1 MILPPS
7 TSATGSPDA
16 TGTRAARGGRTLLVT
31 GMSGAGRTSALKALE
46 DIGYEA
52 VDNLPLRLMPGLVLQ
67 GPAPGHGLAIGI
79 DVRTRDLVVEV
90 FAEDVEQLRH
100 DSGKPIDIVFL
111 ECDDEVLQRRYTET
125 RHVHPIAGD
134 RPLADGI
141 AEERRLLRP
150 LREAANIV
158 IDTSHTNIHDLSRM
172 LRERVGGGGGSD
184 NSLHVSVVSFA
195 FRNGIP
201 RDADLVFDVRFLRNP
216 HYDPDLRPQTG
227 LDPAVGAYIEEDPDY
242 ATFFDRLTDLLA
254 LLLPRYRDEGKSYL
268 TIAIGCTGGRHRSVY
283 TTQKLGSWLKE
294 HTPRVD
300 VRHRELS
307 LSGSAGSN
315 EHPATVQRDTV

>member
-1 MILPPS
+1 MNLPPS
-7 TSATGSPDA
+7 TADSDGPDA
-16 TGTRAARGGRTLLVT
+16 TRSRASHVGRTLLVT

-67 GPAPGHGLAIGI
+67 GPSPGHGLAIGI
-79 DVRTRDLVVEV
+79 DVRTRDLVAEV
-90 FAEDVEQLRH
+90 FAEDVEQLRR

-125 RHVHPIAGD
+125 RRLHPVAGD
-134 RPLADGI
+134 RPLADAI

-158 IDTSHTNIHDLSRM
+158 IDTSHTNVRDLTRM
-172 LRERVGGGGGSD
+172 LRDMVGSGGD
-184 NSLHVSVVSFA
+184 NSLHVFVVSFA

-216 HYDPDLRPQTG
+216 HYEPELRPQTG
-227 LDPAVGAYIEEDPDY
+227 LDEPVGLYIEEDPDY
-242 ATFFDRLTDLLA
+242 GAFFDRLTELLD
-254 LLLPRYRDEGKSYL
+254 LLLPRYCDEGKSYL
-268 TIAIGCTGGRHRSVY
+268 TIAIGCTGGQHRSVY
-283 TTQKLGSWLKE
+283 TAQKLADWLGSRM
-294 HTPRVD
+294 PRVD
-300 VRHRELS
+300 VRHRELAV
-307 LSGSAGSN
+307 G
-315 EHPATVQRDTV
+315 ETPR